1 MRPSEAQR
9 DLDSRIEERLIKLKF
24 GRRAVYSRYH
34 YFGTW
39 TVNLPDGG
47 SVEFRGIDLAPFGNR
62 IPLSDEVL
70 RL

>member
-1 MRPSEAQR
+1 
-9 DLDSRIEERLIKLKF
+9 
-24 GRRAVYSRYH
+24 
-34 YFGTW
+34 
-39 TVNLPDGG
+39 VNLPDGG